1 MATIVVVEDEEGG
14 EGEAEAE
21 AEAEAGVHQH
31 NLAGMVQTAIVGQ
44 VTIGLAGVAVV
55 AEEVGTV
62 VVSHKFIIYVFLLY
76 YSSSN

>member
-1 MATIVVVEDEEGG
+1 MATIVVVEDEEG
-14 EGEAEAE
+14 GEAEAE

-62 VVSHKFIIYVFLLY
+62 VVSHKFIIYIFLLY
-76 YSSSN
+76 IVG